1 MGFNK
6 EDRLNFQKKRKCED
20 EKVKLFSAENKR
32 LCVTVLTLLTCD
44 AFGHGRQTEEVV
56 LPSSGE
62 SCVRSADGR
71 KRKKREIRAEECVV
85 TIKMNNGAERVQ
97 KGKFFADLS
106 ICLALERLRQQ
117 YLENNRHKNV

>member
-1 MGFNK
+1 M
-6 EDRLNFQKKRKCED
+6 
-20 EKVKLFSAENKR
+20 FSAENKR
-32 LCVTVLTLLTCD
+32 LCVTVLTLLS
-44 AFGHGRQTEEVV
+44 FGHGRQTEEVV

-85 TIKMNNGAERVQ
+85 TIKMNNRAERVQ

-106 ICLALERLRQQ
+106 ISLALERLRQQ

>member
-1 MGFNK
+1 M
-6 EDRLNFQKKRKCED
+6 
-20 EKVKLFSAENKR
+20 FSAENKR
-32 LCVTVLTLLTCD
+32 LCVIVLTLLT
-44 AFGHGRQTEEVV
+44 FEHGRQTEEVV

-71 KRKKREIRAEECVV
+71 KRKKREIRAECVV

-97 KGKFFADLS
+97 KGKIFADLS

-117 YLENNRHKNV
+117 YLENNGHKNV